1 MDNIDLQ
8 NMIEKYKEELLKYAK
23 DNDVYVND
31 DVLSKM
37 PEAKPTVSVVSE
49 PSVNEPEADIT
60 ELEGTNPDNFN
71 AGRIEPTYE
80 NVDDFREKNRGK
92 GYLKVQAF
100 SGKEAFPIVN
110 ARVIVSKNFN
120 SSSHTFYDE
129 LTDTSGIVDDLELN
143 TPQKDLAT
151 QDNKALP
158 FSTYTVRVTHPYFI
172 TTVYTNVPMFDG
184 ITSIQPVNMIPRTG
198 TPMDDN
204 EIVYVEQ
211 EPTDL

>member
-1 MDNIDLQ
+1 MNNIDLQ
-8 NMIEKYKEELLKYAK
+8 NMIEKYKKELLKYAK

-31 DVLSKM
+31 EVLSQM
-37 PEAKPTVSVVSE
+37 PEAKQTVSVVSE
-49 PSVNEPEADIT
+49 PNDGIQEADIT

-80 NVDDFREKNRGK
+80 NVDDFTEKNKGK

-100 SGKEAFPIVN
+100 SGKQSFPIVN

-120 SSSHTFYDE
+120 SGSHTFYDE
-129 LTDTSGIVDDLELN
+129 LTDTSGIVDNLELN
-143 TPQKDLAT
+143 TPEKDLAK
-151 QDNKALP
+151 QDNKTSP